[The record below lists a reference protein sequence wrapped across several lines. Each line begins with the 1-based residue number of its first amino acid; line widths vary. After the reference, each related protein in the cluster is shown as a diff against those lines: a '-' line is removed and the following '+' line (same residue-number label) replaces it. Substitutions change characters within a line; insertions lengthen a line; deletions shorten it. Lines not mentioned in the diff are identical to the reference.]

1 MPADDFANIP
11 ELPVSFR
18 GYERAATDA
27 LLSDLEESYRALLTE
42 RDDAKSRV
50 AETETKLTE
59 LERELAEHREQSQ
72 AVSDAL
78 ITAEQLK
85 ALGERDGQ
93 SLKDE
98 AEREAAEI
106 RAQAEHDAETLRAAA
121 DNEVSEV
128 RAAAQRQAEA
138 ILREADV
145 AKADTEQQAAETLAR
160 AEREADGVLREAE
173 ARAESLVEEV
183 RRELRERQNEVGG
196 FLDDTR
202 ERLGS
207 LLEDLLG
214 RVGRDLMRGEHMTA
228 GTGIVQD
235 PASSASRRAGS
246 AAS

>member
-1 MPADDFANIP
+1 MPADDFANMP

-18 GYERAATDA
+18 GYDRAATDA
-27 LLSDLEESYRALLTE
+27 FLSDLEASYRALLTE
-42 RDDAKSRV
+42 RDDAKGRV
-50 AETETKLTE
+50 AEMETKLTE

-98 AEREAAEI
+98 AEREAAET
-106 RAQAEHDAETLRAAA
+106 RAQAEQHAENLRAAA

-128 RAAAQRQAEA
+128 RAAAQQQAEA
-138 ILREADV
+138 ILRDADV

-160 AEREADGVLREAE
+160 AEREADEVVREAE
-173 ARAESLVEEV
+173 SRAARLVAGVE
-183 RRELRERQNEVGG
+183 RDLQERQHEAED

-202 ERLGS
+202 ERLSS
-207 LLEDLLG
+207 LVRDLFG
-214 RVGRDLMRGEHMTA
+214 RVTRSTGEGAATDDLVA
-228 GTGIVQD
+228 D
-235 PASSASRRAGS
+235 SAS
-246 AAS
+246 ASPLDLDSSGGT

>member
-1 MPADDFANIP
+1 MPADDFANMP

-18 GYERAATDA
+18 GYDRAATDA
-27 LLSDLEESYRALLTE
+27 LLGNLEESYRALLTE
-42 RDDAKSRV
+42 RDDANGRV
-50 AETETKLTE
+50 AEMETKLTE

-85 ALGERDGQ
+85 ALGERDARI
-93 SLKDE
+93 LKEE

-106 RAQAEHDAETLRAAA
+106 RAQAEQHADALRATV

-128 RAAAQRQAEA
+128 RAAAQQEAETIAHGARAAKAQAEQ
-138 ILREADV
+138 EAG
-145 AKADTEQQAAETLAR
+145 ETLAR
-160 AEREADGVLREAE
+160 AEREADAILADAESKAEHFVEAVRTQLEARQSEAE
-173 ARAESLVEEV
+173 D
-183 RRELRERQNEVGG
+183 

-207 LLEDLLG
+207 FVRDLFG
-214 RVGRDLMRGEHMTA
+214 RVTSKTGQDVGEREHSEFASDSPLDRDGF
-228 GTGIVQD
+228 
-235 PASSASRRAGS
+235 

>member
-18 GYERAATDA
+18 GYDRAATDA

-50 AETETKLTE
+50 AEMETKLTE

-106 RAQAEHDAETLRAAA
+106 RAQAEQHAEALRATVDAEM
-121 DNEVSEV
+121 SEV
-128 RAAAQRQAEA
+128 RAAAQREAEAVGQETDAVKAQAEQ
-138 ILREADV
+138 D
-145 AKADTEQQAAETLAR
+145 AAEIRAR
-160 AEREADGVLREAE
+160 AEREADEVVREAE
-173 ARAESLVEEV
+173 SRAARLVADVE
-183 RRELRERQNEVGG
+183 RDLQERQHEAED

-202 ERLGS
+202 ERLSS
-207 LLEDLLG
+207 LVRDLFG
-214 RVGRDLMRGEHMTA
+214 RVTRSTGEGAATDDLVAESASASPLDLDSSA
-228 GTGIVQD
+228 GT
-235 PASSASRRAGS
+235 
-246 AAS
+246 